1 MDRILSPE
9 AARVILP
16 ITDPYVVHHGALGS
30 YATVYLP
37 KDADVDALKT
47 ELAAID
53 GIDAV
58 YDNAEGCARFDLA
71 PDRMGDL
78 ILVSSKH
85 VVIGTTASRHDL
97 SGLEVPLRSHG
108 GVTEQTV
115 PLIVS
120 QRVTDIDPAAQ
131 LHNYDIFNLAL
142 NHVAH

>member
-1 MDRILSPE
+1 MGD
-9 AARVILP
+9 AVARVILP

-37 KDADVDALKT
+37 QDADVETLKT
-47 ELAAID
+47 ELIGID

-58 YDNAEGCARFDLA
+58 YGNQEGCARFDLA
-71 PDRMGDL
+71 NDRMGDL

-97 SGLEVPLRSHG
+97 SGLTVPLRSHG

-120 QRVTDIDPAAQ
+120 QPVVSLDQAQQ

-142 NHVAH
+142 NHVGH